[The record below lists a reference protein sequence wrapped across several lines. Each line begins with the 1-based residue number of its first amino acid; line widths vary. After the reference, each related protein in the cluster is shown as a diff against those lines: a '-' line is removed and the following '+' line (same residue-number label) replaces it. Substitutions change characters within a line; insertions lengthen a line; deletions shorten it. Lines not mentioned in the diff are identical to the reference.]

1 MTSPRHPDPAGSVG
15 PAASVGPAGSVGPD
29 DSGVPLPEQPHHD
42 GGPLH
47 VPVRPRRIGD
57 EILLRVWV
65 PDSYPVADLALRT
78 VADGEIRTAQLS
90 LAAREAT
97 GAWWETTLRVVNPVV
112 VYRFCVLA
120 ADGAVTAS
128 GAPAPS
134 YAWLT
139 AAGLVPWDVSDA
151 TDFRL
156 VAQETAPGWV
166 DDAIVYQ
173 VFPDRFSRSAAMP
186 VDGHGRPAPEHLPE
200 WAIPMAWED
209 EPAVQGVVTG
219 QQFYGGDLDGV
230 IDRLD
235 HIASLG
241 ADTVYLTPVFPAGSV
256 HRYDASTFDAVDPLL
271 GGDEA
276 LVRLSAALHGRGMR
290 LVLDLTTNHT
300 GDTHEWFRAAQA
312 DPDSPE
318 AGFYLFDEHPEQYAC
333 WLDVPTL
340 PKLDQRSEVL
350 RERLTR
356 GARSVVGRYLA
367 GPVLA
372 DGWRID
378 VANMTG
384 RHGEVDLTH
393 EVARE
398 IRSTQREVAAVTG
411 RDTWLIAEHGHD
423 ATGDLAGDGWHGT
436 MNYAGFTRP
445 LWAWLANPG
454 SELNWLGLP
463 MTLPRLSGTAISRTL
478 REYNAQLSW
487 EARSH
492 SQNQLS
498 SHDTPR
504 TRTVVGSRGR
514 QLTAIAALASLP
526 GVPTL
531 FAGDELGAVGTTGE
545 HSRTP
550 MPWPA
555 IDETDGESGAD
566 GEGGADSE
574 RVDLAILAATRALL
588 GLRRREAALRRGG
601 LRWLHIGTDA
611 LIFARTHPEGDVI
624 VHLARDAHAEL
635 TLDLAALPGVPVD
648 PAGSAGSV
656 GPAGAAGPAHAAGPA
671 GTAGPAHAAGPADA
685 VCPAET
691 LHHEG
696 GARARLLG
704 RSLIFSA
711 TGAGATL
718 VKIARAASDVHH
730 PWH

>member
-1 MTSPRHPDPAGSVG
+1 MSAPI
-15 PAASVGPAGSVGPD
+15 D

-42 GGPLH
+42 SGPLH
-47 VPVRPRRIGD
+47 VLARPRRIGD

-65 PDSYPVADLALRT
+65 PASYPADVLALRT
-78 VADGEIRTAQLS
+78 VVDGEIRTAQLV
-90 LAAREAT
+90 LAAHEAH
-97 GAWWETTLRVVNPVV
+97 GAWWETTLIVSNPVMG
-112 VYRFCVLA
+112 YRFCVLA
-120 ADGAVTAS
+120 ADDAVTAS
-128 GAPAPS
+128 GAPVPV

-156 VAQETAPGWV
+156 VVHEAAPDWV
-166 DDAIVYQ
+166 DDAVVYQ
-173 VFPDRFSRSAAMP
+173 VFPDRFSRSGTMP
-186 VDGHGRPAPEHLPE
+186 SDDRGRPAPPDLPE

-209 EPAVQGVVTG
+209 EPAVRGDITG

-256 HRYDASTFDAVDPLL
+256 HRYDASTFDTVDPLL

-276 LVRLSAALHGRGMR
+276 LVRLSEALHGRGMR

-312 DPDSPE
+312 DPDAPE
-318 AGFYLFDEHPEQYAC
+318 ADFYLFEEHPTRYAS

-340 PKLDQRSEVL
+340 PKLDQRSHAL

-356 GARSVVGRYLA
+356 GAGSVVGRFLTP
-367 GPVLA
+367 PVLA

-384 RHGEVDLTH
+384 RHGDVDLTR

-398 IRSTQREVAAVTG
+398 IRSTLREITAQTG
-411 RDTWLIAEHGHD
+411 RGTWLIAEHGHD

-445 LWAWLANPG
+445 LWAWLADPG
-454 SELNWLGLP
+454 SDLNWLGLP

-478 REYNAQLSW
+478 RGYNAQMSW
-487 EARSH
+487 EARTH

-504 TRTVVGSRGR
+504 TRTVVGTRGR
-514 QLTAIAALASLP
+514 QLTAIAALATLP
-526 GVPTL
+526 GVPTV

-550 MPWPA
+550 MPWCA
-555 IDETDGESGAD
+555 IEEAD
-566 GEGGADSE
+566 GE
-574 RVDLAILAATRALL
+574 RIDLAVLAATRALL
-588 GLRRREAALRRGG
+588 GQRRREVALRRGG
-601 LRWLHIGTDA
+601 LRWLSIGPDA
-611 LIFARTHPEGDVI
+611 LVFARTHPEGDVI

-635 TLDLAALPGVPVD
+635 TLDLAALPGSTP
-648 PAGSAGSV
+648 GR
-656 GPAGAAGPAHAAGPA
+656 AGAPGHTDAPGRAG
-671 GTAGPAHAAGPADA
+671 A
-685 VCPAET
+685 VET
-691 LHHEG
+691 LHREG
-696 GARARLLG
+696 GSRVRQEGCSLRL
-704 RSLIFSA
+704 SA
-711 TGAGATL
+711 TEAGATL
-718 VKIARAASDVHH
+718 LKVARIA
-730 PWH
+730 P